1 MFKRCLVCHSP
12 FPENESLEH
21 FPTGVRVAYD
31 PGRGRLWAVCRECKR
46 WSLAPIEERW
56 EALDELEKLVR
67 DRGRL
72 LSQTD
77 NISLLR
83 AEGLE
88 IVRVGRANLREQAW
102 WRYGKELTQR
112 RQKFKTLSTA
122 GAIGAGAAIWGGMAT
137 GGMSFIAAW
146 LLWDNL
152 PNKIPDAARWFRFG
166 GDAWRGTARCE
177 KCGYHFSRVAYRR
190 RGNLILHRSRDSEPT
205 ALSYQCPRCGGVREG
220 GLQLRGV
227 EAEHTLRRVLAYH
240 HFDGA
245 DDRTVTSATRLIQEA
260 GSPEDLSRI
269 LLKNQK
275 RLGDL
280 GRTGGIALEIA
291 ANESAEQRLLE
302 LELAE
307 LEAHWRQEEELAA
320 IIDGELT
327 PLPLLETLRRKIVS
341 RS

>member
-1 MFKRCLVCHSP
+1 MFRRCLVCHSP
-12 FPENESLEH
+12 FHENESLEH
-21 FPTGVRVAYD
+21 FSLGTRVAYD
-31 PGRGRLWAVCRECKR
+31 PSRGRLWAICKECKR

-56 EALDELEKLVR
+56 EALEELEKLVR

-77 NISLLR
+77 NISLIR
-83 AEGLE
+83 TGPLE
-88 IVRVGRANLREQAW
+88 IVRVGRANLAEQAW

-112 RQKFKTLSTA
+112 RQKFRTLSTA

-166 GDAWRGTARCE
+166 GDAWRGKNRCDR
-177 KCGYHFSRVAYRR
+177 CGYIFTRVAYRR
-190 RGNLILHRSRDSEPT
+190 RDHLIILRANATGPT
-205 ALSYQCPRCGGVREG
+205 GLSYKCPRCGDFREG
-220 GLQLRGV
+220 GLQLRGP

-269 LLKNQK
+269 LLKDGR

-291 ANESAEQRLLE
+291 ANESSEQRLLE
-302 LELAE
+302 MELAA
-307 LEAHWRQEEELAA
+307 LEAHWRTEEELAA

-327 PLPLLETLRRKIVS
+327 PLPLLEALRRRVAGQA
-341 RS
+341 

>member
-1 MFKRCLVCHSP
+1 MFKRCIVCHTP
-12 FPENESLEH
+12 FPDNESLEH
-21 FPTGVRVAYD
+21 FRLGTRIAYD
-31 PGRGRLWAVCRECKR
+31 PSRGRLWAVCKDCKR

-56 EALDELEKLVR
+56 EALEELEKLVR
-67 DRGRL
+67 DRSRL

-88 IVRVGRANLREQAW
+88 IVRVGRANLAEQSW
-102 WRYGKELTQR
+102 WRYGKELTKR

-152 PNKIPDAARWFRFG
+152 PNKIPDAARWLRFG
-166 GDAWRGTARCE
+166 GDAWRGRTKCA
-177 KCGYHFSRVAYRR
+177 KCGYTFRRVAYRR
-190 RGNLILHRSRDSEPT
+190 RGNLILLQPDGSTPT
-205 ALSYQCPRCGGVREG
+205 GVSYRCPRCGDFREG
-220 GLQLRGV
+220 GLQLRGP
-227 EAEHTLRRVLAYH
+227 EAEHTIRRVLAYH

-245 DDRTVTSATRLIQEA
+245 DDRTVSSATRLIQEA
-260 GSPEDLSRI
+260 GTPQDLSRI
-269 LLKNQK
+269 LLKDGK
-275 RLGDL
+275 RLGSL

-291 ANESAEQRLLE
+291 ANESSEQRLLE

-307 LEAHWRQEEELAA
+307 LEAHWRTEEELAA

-327 PLPLLETLRRKIVS
+327 PLPLLEALRRKVTGQA
-341 RS
+341 

>member
-1 MFKRCLVCHSP
+1 MFKRCLVCHSS

-21 FPTGVRVAYD
+21 FPTGGRIAYD
-31 PGRGRLWAVCRECKR
+31 PSRGRLWAVCKECKR

-56 EALDELEKLVR
+56 EALEELEKLVR

-83 AEGLE
+83 AAGLE

-102 WRYGKELTQR
+102 WRYGKELTKR
-112 RQKFKTLSTA
+112 RQKFKSLSTA

-152 PNKIPDAARWFRFG
+152 PNKIPDAARWLRFG

-177 KCGYHFSRVAYRR
+177 KCGYRFTRVAYRR
-190 RGNLILHRSRDSEPT
+190 RGNLILRRPVDSQPT
-205 ALSYQCPRCGGVREG
+205 VLSYRCPRCGDFRDG
-220 GLQLRGV
+220 GLQLRGA

-269 LLKNQK
+269 LLKDQK

-327 PLPLLETLRRKIVS
+327 PLPLLESLRRKIVGQS
-341 RS
+341 